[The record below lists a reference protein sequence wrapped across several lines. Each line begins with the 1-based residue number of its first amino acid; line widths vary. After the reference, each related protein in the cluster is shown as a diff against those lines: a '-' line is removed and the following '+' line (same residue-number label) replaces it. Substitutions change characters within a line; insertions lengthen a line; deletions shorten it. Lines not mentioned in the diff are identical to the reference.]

1 MSKIKEENRLVQHV
15 KEVELDGL
23 MPDDTLLIQT
33 EHSLYIFRIGDTS
46 LLGTLSGGILGKQSA
61 CARLNA
67 VPTGEL
73 DSRFKGSKITT
84 GNQIVFFIKSGLK
97 LLSVT
102 TSVVTKLSCLPR
114 RTSLA
119 KS

>member
-1 MSKIKEENRLVQHV
+1 MSKIKEDDRVAQHLS
-15 KEVELDGL
+15 EVELDCL

-33 EHSLYIFRIGDTS
+33 EHSLYMFSIGDTS
-46 LLGTLSGGILGKQSA
+46 LLGTLSGGVLGKQSV
-61 CARLNA
+61 CAMLIA
-67 VPTGEL
+67 VPTGRL

-84 GNQIVFFIKSGLK
+84 GNQIVFFIKSGFE

-102 TSVVTKLSCLPR
+102 TSVVIKLSRIPR
-114 RTSLA
+114 QTNLA